1 METVK
6 EFKFSGSKITEEGDC
21 SHEIKRHLLIGRKV
35 MQILDNILKSKD
47 LTLPGSLAG
56 RESTCN
62 AGYPSLI
69 PGLGRSDGEGI
80 RYPLQ
85 YSWVSLMNQLVRNQP
100 ALWETWVWSLGWEDP
115 LEKGMSTDSSILAS
129 RMPWIVWGC
138 NESDTTEWLSFSFTL
153 LW

>member
-1 METVK
+1 METVRD
-6 EFKFSGSKITEEGDC
+6 FIFLGSKITADGDC
-21 SHEIKRHLLIGRKV
+21 SHEIKRHLLLRGKAMTNR
-35 MQILDNILKSKD
+35 DSILKSKD

-80 RYPLQ
+80 CYPLQ
-85 YSWVSLMNQLVRNQP
+85 CSWVSLMNKLVKNQP
-100 ALWETWVWSLGWEDP
+100 VVWETWVWCLGWEDP
-115 LEKGMSTDSSILAS
+115 LEKGMSTDSSILPS

-138 NESDTTEWLSFSFTL
+138 SQSDTTEWLSFSFTL